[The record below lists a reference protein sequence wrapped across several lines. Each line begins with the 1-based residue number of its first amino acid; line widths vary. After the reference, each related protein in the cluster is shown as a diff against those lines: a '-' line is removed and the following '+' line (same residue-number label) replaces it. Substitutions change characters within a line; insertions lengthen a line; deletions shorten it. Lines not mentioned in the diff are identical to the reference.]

1 MSRDFLPS
9 RDPEFTDWQDNFL
22 TYANANLAALGLV
35 AADLAPLLA
44 DQGDWKAKY
53 TAHIAA
59 TAAAEAATQ
68 AKKTSRSN
76 FARDIRSLVRR
87 IQARPQTTNAQRAS
101 LGINIPSPRSPIA
114 APSTSPLAL
123 VDISNRLQH
132 TVNYRDSST
141 PDRRGR
147 PTGVAGAEIFMTIV
161 PAGAAVPTDPSE
173 YQYVAT
179 DSAAPWVREFTPA
192 DAGKTACYLLRWVNP
207 TSETGPWSEPAGA
220 TIAA

>member
-1 MSRDFLPS
+1 MPNGYLPN
-9 RDPEFTDWQDNFL
+9 RDPDFNEWQENFL
-22 TYANANLAALGLV
+22 TYCNDNMAALGLS
-35 AADLAPLLA
+35 AGDLAPLNA

-53 TAHIAA
+53 TDHQTA

-68 AKKTSRSN
+68 AKKSSRSN
-76 FARDIRSLVRR
+76 FTSDIRSLVRR
-87 IQARPQTTNAQRAS
+87 IQARPQTTNAQRAA
-101 LGINIPSPRSPIA
+101 LRINIPAPRAPIA
-114 APSTSPLAL
+114 PPSTSPLAL

-147 PTGVAGAEIFMTIV
+147 PNGVSAAEIFMTIV

-179 DSAAPWVREFTPA
+179 DSAAPWVRTFTPA